1 MSYDSLESRDE
12 AFYGASLEE
21 LKRGYKETGT
31 EVQCLICGE
40 IYEKGEVFPKDGKYY
55 DAAKRIQLHLKEE
68 HGSMLH
74 FLLHSGLTG
83 ISEIQQSVIEA
94 MGGRAE

>member
-40 IYEKGEVFPKDGKYY
+40 IYEKGEVFPRMENIMMRQKGYSF
-55 DAAKRIQLHLKEE
+55 I
-68 HGSMLH
+68 
-74 FLLHSGLTG
+74 
-83 ISEIQQSVIEA
+83 
-94 MGGRAE
+94 

>member
-40 IYEKGEVFPKDGKYY
+40 IYEKGEVFP
-55 DAAKRIQLHLKEE
+55 RMENI
-68 HGSMLH
+68 M
-74 FLLHSGLTG
+74 
-83 ISEIQQSVIEA
+83 
-94 MGGRAE
+94 MR

>member
-1 MSYDSLESRDE
+1 MMSIPADIRRRKCEYRKQVKEAEAMSYDSLESRDE

-40 IYEKGEVFPKDGKYY
+40 IYEKGEVFPRMENIMMRQKGYSF
-55 DAAKRIQLHLKEE
+55 I
-68 HGSMLH
+68 
-74 FLLHSGLTG
+74 
-83 ISEIQQSVIEA
+83 
-94 MGGRAE
+94 